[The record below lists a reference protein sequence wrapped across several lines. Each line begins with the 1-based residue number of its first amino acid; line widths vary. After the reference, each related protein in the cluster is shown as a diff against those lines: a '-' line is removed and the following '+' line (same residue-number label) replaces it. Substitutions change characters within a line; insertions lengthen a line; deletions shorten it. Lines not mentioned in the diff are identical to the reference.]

1 MVTSAAF
8 LALRKFKHVRGSII
22 MHYDW
27 TLCICLPASG
37 NSRQM
42 PFRYSFKSRSALTL
56 YVEIGHIAIT
66 MGGCGAHRARLMLRQ
81 PAATPESVLASGIG
95 NLFKLLQR
103 LLAYI

>member
-1 MVTSAAF
+1 
-8 LALRKFKHVRGSII
+8 
-22 MHYDW
+22 
-27 TLCICLPASG
+27 
-37 NSRQM
+37 
-42 PFRYSFKSRSALTL
+42 
-56 YVEIGHIAIT
+56 